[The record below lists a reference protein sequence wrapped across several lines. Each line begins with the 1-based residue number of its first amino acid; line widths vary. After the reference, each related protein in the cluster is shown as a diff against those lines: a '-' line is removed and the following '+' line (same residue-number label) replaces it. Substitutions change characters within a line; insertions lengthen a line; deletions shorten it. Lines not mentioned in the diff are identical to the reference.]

1 MTFLS
6 FPWSEFKILEV
17 IENGLKVV
25 KSVVTFDKLQIY
37 KLSCNAFIMGTSP
50 LDPLDVNQQ

>member
-25 KSVVTFDKLQIY
+25 KSVVTFNKLQKY
-37 KLSCNAFIMGTSP
+37 KLTCNTFRMGPSP
-50 LDPLDVNQQ
+50 LNPLDVNQQ